1 MVSAKLKKTV
11 YPMKEHI
18 ISNHKKIH
26 NLIHFQGCGSMIKK
40 QWDTPTISVHPII
53 FMYQSENY
61 LAHTKQV
68 LQSWTA
74 IAVIL
79 TMSVTVASW
88 SVKYTGLRSPIWIG
102 PTTSSA
108 SSASRRS

>member
-1 MVSAKLKKTV
+1 MVSAKLQKTV

-18 ISNHKKIH
+18 ISNHKNPQSH
-26 NLIHFQGCGSMIKK
+26 PFSRLWQHDKK

-74 IAVIL
+74 IAVML